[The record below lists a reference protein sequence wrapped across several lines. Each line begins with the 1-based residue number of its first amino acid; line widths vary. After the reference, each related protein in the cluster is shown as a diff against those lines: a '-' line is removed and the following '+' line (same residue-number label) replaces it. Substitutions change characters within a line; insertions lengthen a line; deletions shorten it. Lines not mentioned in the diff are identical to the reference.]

1 MLKDSEKS
9 SAFHFVL
16 VFFQTEILI
25 YCIEII
31 FKNLKNTS
39 SIILNFCGIDSYF
52 YHLFHSKSVLWTRK
66 LKILLSCFVHYS
78 YIDP

>member
-9 SAFHFVL
+9 STFHFVL

-31 FKNLKNTS
+31 FKNLKKHIFNH
-39 SIILNFCGIDSYF
+39 FKF
-52 YHLFHSKSVLWTRK
+52 LW
-66 LKILLSCFVHYS
+66 Y
-78 YIDP
+78 